1 MKKKVTINQVA
12 ERAGVSKTTISRFL
26 NGRYGNMSQE
36 TKEKIAAVIE
46 ELNYRPNR
54 QAQALKSKRSYLIG
68 VVVADISNMYSSLLL
83 KGIGEVLEK
92 QGYQMIIM
100 DASNS
105 IEQERD
111 LLEKLLD
118 QSVEAII
125 LQPSSRDP
133 QHYAFL
139 KERNIPLLLVD
150 RQTDPAQ
157 WPAVVTDNVSA
168 IEKIMAAVIHEGYQK
183 VVVVSEP
190 LREVTTREIRYHTV
204 ADIAGK
210 AGMDVALIETT
221 LDENFTKMLMAEIK
235 SPQKTLLFAS
245 NGRVLMAVLTLL
257 IEEKMTIPEEIGI
270 TGFDDWNLTAL
281 VGPGITSIEQQS
293 QAIGQ
298 AAAGKILELLQ
309 TEECQ
314 VEEMVVPTKL
324 QWRNSI

>member
-12 ERAGVSKTTISRFL
+12 EQAGVSKTTISRFL
-26 NGRYGNMSQE
+26 NGHYGNMSQE
-36 TKEKIAAVIE
+36 TKEKIATVIE
-46 ELNYRPNR
+46 ELKYRPNR

-83 KGIGEVLEK
+83 KGIGEVLGK
-92 QGYQMIIM
+92 HGYQMIIM
-100 DASNS
+100 DAANS
-105 IEQERD
+105 IDQEHD

-133 QHYAFL
+133 QHYEFL

-150 RQTDPAQ
+150 RQTTPVQ
-157 WPAVVTDNVSA
+157 WPAVVTDNVAS
-168 IEKIMAAVIHEGYQK
+168 IKQIMQAVVEENYQK

-190 LREVTTREIRYHTV
+190 LQEVTTREIRYETV
-204 ADIAGK
+204 KELAEK
-210 AGMDVALIETT
+210 AGMETT
-221 LDENFTKMLMAEIK
+221 LLETILEEDVNQRIRAEIGSSK
-235 SPQKTLLFAS
+235 KTLMFAS
-245 NGRVLMAVLTLL
+245 NGRVLMALLTFLV
-257 IEEKMTIPEEIGI
+257 EEKIRIPEAVGV

-298 AAAGKILELLQ
+298 TAAEKILQLLQ
-309 TEECQ
+309 EEDS
-314 VEEMVVPTKL
+314 VEEIVVPTKL
-324 QWRNSI
+324 RWRHSI